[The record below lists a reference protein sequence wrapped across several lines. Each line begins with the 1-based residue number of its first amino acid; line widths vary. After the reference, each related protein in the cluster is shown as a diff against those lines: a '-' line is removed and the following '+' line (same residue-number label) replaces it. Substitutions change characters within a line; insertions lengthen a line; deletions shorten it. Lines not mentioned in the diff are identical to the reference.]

1 MVTNLISVKAIRAII
16 DKENPSVKEQLEVI
30 ITKAMAEKESRK
42 RIPRPPAPEGGIGIR
57 EGARK
62 YGLSK
67 STVHKWY
74 KLGYIPKVLD
84 DGYKVYIDEARL
96 KELADV
102 YKSDPGRGTWAIKRH
117 KEEYLN

>member
-1 MVTNLISVKAIRAII
+1 MSTLVSFDRLLELAERKGIRPVLENLEADI
-16 DKENPSVKEQLEVI
+16 
-30 ITKAMAEKESRK
+30 MAEKESRK

-57 EGARK
+57 GGAKK